1 MRSGT
6 IIKEVL
12 IVEGRS
18 DVARI
23 RASHIDADMITTDG
37 FSLRPD
43 TLRQI
48 ACAYKKRGIIILTD
62 PDQAGERI
70 RRFLSKRFPK
80 AKHAFIPRKDAIA
93 NDDLG
98 VEQAS
103 PEAIR
108 LALSKTRCA
117 TFTPEDIFSMA
128 DIMAAGLN
136 GRPDAAERRAAVG
149 AVLGIGYG
157 NAKQFLRRLN
167 HYGVSREEWLDALQQ
182 IEEETEHERR

>member
-1 MRSGT
+1 M
-6 IIKEVL
+6 IKEVL
-12 IVEGRS
+12 VVEGKS

-37 FSLRPD
+37 FNLHPH
-43 TLRQI
+43 TMEQI
-48 ACAYKKRGIIILTD
+48 RCAYEKRGIIILTD
-62 PDQAGERI
+62 PDSAGERI
-70 RRFLSKRFPK
+70 RKYLTERFPA

-117 TFTPEDIFSMA
+117 TYKPQQTFDMTDL
-128 DIMAAGLN
+128 MAAGLN
-136 GRPDAAERRAAVG
+136 GTAEAADRRAAVG
-149 AVLGIGYG
+149 ALLGIGYG
-157 NAKQFLRRLN
+157 NAKQFVKRLN
-167 HYGVSREEWLDALQQ
+167 HYGVTREEWNDAVQQ
-182 IEEETEHERR
+182 IEEERL

>member
-1 MRSGT
+1 M
-6 IIKEVL
+6 IKEV
-12 IVEGRS
+12 IVVEGRS
-18 DVARI
+18 DVARLQ
-23 RASHIDADMITTDG
+23 ASHIEADMITTDG
-37 FSLRPD
+37 FNLRPQ
-43 TLRQI
+43 TMELIR
-48 ACAYKKRGIIILTD
+48 CAYEKRGIIILTD

-70 RRFLSKRFPK
+70 RRYLSERFPK

-117 TFTPEDIFSMA
+117 SFTPDTTFSMA
-128 DIMAAGLN
+128 DLIAAGLN
-136 GRPDAAERRAAVG
+136 GSPAASERRAAVG

-157 NAKQFLRRLN
+157 NAKQFVKRLN
-167 HYGVSREEWLDALQQ
+167 HYGVTRAEWDAAVLQ
-182 IEEETEHERR
+182 IKEVHA